1 MKIKT
6 YLLTTICLWL
16 FLAGPSHAMAPPPP
30 APPVPME
37 CVGAA
42 FEPDCAAIVI
52 ELTVPN
58 AAAVGAL
65 DRIEILIIDAKARA
79 LFGALQNLSDRCAP
93 VPPGAFGVVIDPASE
108 DRSIRNVASAGQN
121 GQWDQEAPGG
131 VLLKES
137 AGGLTGGKLGIAFR
151 IAPKGWASGRYL
163 VAARA
168 VRKKSRPEPW
178 RHLATFEYAGNGTQ
192 NTPSPQG
199 RVKPVFKVAG
209 ADVAMPM
216 EHIGSVIL
224 VEYDRREQAKGVTS
238 QRWPGDKS
246 GRYQFVELNRR
257 QLKPSDLPGDT
268 LLLGPGFYQFKHN
281 SVSGQP
287 PSEFYGES
295 AIFEIRAGE
304 ETIEIHVPLYQ
315 AI

>member
-6 YLLTTICLWL
+6 YLQTTTGLWL
-16 FLAGPSHAMAPPPP
+16 FLAGLSHAMAPRPPP
-30 APPVPME
+30 PPVPME

-42 FEPDCAAIVI
+42 FEPDFATMAI
-52 ELTVPN
+52 ELVVPHV
-58 AAAVGAL
+58 AAVGAL

-79 LFGALQNLSDRCAP
+79 LFGALQVLGDRCNP
-93 VPPGAFGVVIDPASE
+93 VPPGAFGVVLDPASE
-108 DRSIRNVASAGQN
+108 NRSIRNVASAGQN
-121 GQWDQEAPGG
+121 GQWDQEAPSG

-137 AGGLTGGKLGIAFR
+137 ASGVTGGNLGIAFR
-151 IAPKGWASGRYL
+151 IAPKGWAPGQYL
-163 VAARA
+163 VATRA

-178 RHLATFEYAGNGTQ
+178 RHLTTFEYAGDGTQ
-192 NTPSPQG
+192 DAPPPQG
-199 RVKPVFKVAG
+199 RVKPVFQVVG
-209 ADVAMPM
+209 ADVTMPL
-216 EHIGSVIL
+216 EHLGSVIL

-257 QLKPSDLPGDT
+257 QLKSADLPGGI

-281 SVSGQP
+281 SVSGRP
-287 PSEFYGES
+287 PTGFYGES
-295 AIFEIRAGE
+295 HVFEITVE
-304 ETIEIHVPLYQ
+304 EKPVIIEILLFP